1 MTIQELKLLKETE
14 DKVEFKEAKSN
25 FPFDGGKRTDQRE
38 RRKCFL
44 GYVVALAN
52 EGGGKLVFGMTD
64 KYPHDVVGS
73 AFALNNIG
81 DIINKTYEKLGI
93 RVKAEELKEGNKRV
107 LVIDVPARPIGKRLK
122 FEGVPLMRTGDSLR
136 NMSDEEE
143 FAILSEQEPD
153 FSSKICEGL
162 TIRDLDEAAIRKM
175 RESYSRKQG
184 NTNFLSLGTVQVLT
198 DLKLLT
204 EEKLNYASL
213 ILLGKK
219 EIIQRKLPQSK
230 IIWEFRNTEAQI
242 HTDAKESIDE
252 PLFIAI
258 DKIWQLVNQPTL
270 NKKHPIQFGAYIFDI
285 YDFNEEV
292 FRESILNSVAHR
304 VYAMSSEIVI
314 KQYPAK
320 LVIINPGGFPKGVTI
335 ENLINVSSTPRNRL
349 ITEILEKTGLVE
361 RSGQGV
367 DKIYSI
373 TLSEGKS
380 EPDYKDSD
388 LFQVS
393 LTLKSGIIDKAF
405 HAFINQY
412 QTSDNE
418 PKLGVEQIITL
429 SKIRDGLFQSL
440 KPEIVTQLERL
451 GLIQRVSGNTTRFIL
466 SEEYRKLSS
475 EETKIGNYIIKEVET
490 LLVVLE
496 GRTMKIGEI
505 EKLMIDYL
513 NRNQLKYLVSKL
525 VEDNVLR
532 KIGVGTQTS
541 YSISE
546 LYKGLKGDQLI
557 KVILDSLRKKA
568 DSDNKAS

>member
-475 EETKIGNYIIKEVET
+475 EETKIGNYIIKEVEA